1 MHARLDDV
9 RAHVSDIDFNARL
22 SIFAIVAKDEL
33 EGIRA
38 RGWDLSFT
46 KTTDHRGRHP
56 HRLTTAATLPLI
68 QAAFHWQLVD
78 TIAGEDKATGIR
90 GGLGAQLR
98 PETKNKP
105 KKVREEIVTQNSE
118 EAKREQKE
126 EEEEKRAAAKR
137 KVEEDRLSK
146 LSAVRYDKTGASFR
160 SQASARSSSP
170 WTHLRAASTTLTRH
184 PAPERRDDN

>member
-46 KTTDHRGRHP
+46 KTTDQSSSRPRSRPCPSRGRHP

-146 LSAVRYDKTGASFR
+146 LSALP
-160 SQASARSSSP
+160 SAE
-170 WTHLRAASTTLTRH
+170 TYVHRAGRTRR
-184 PAPERRDDN
+184 AKELMYELLIS